1 VLLNKTS
8 IYKRMNYFR
17 MKNLYKIV
25 SLFAIIFFTGIF
37 LTVTTIKSSLN
48 KFDALEE
55 TVELQKDT
63 IYLLKAENKTV

>member
-1 VLLNKTS
+1 
-8 IYKRMNYFR
+8 MNYFR

-25 SLFAIIFFTGIF
+25 SLFAIIFVTGIF
-37 LTVTTIKSSLN
+37 LTVATIKSSLN

-63 IYLLKAENKTV
+63 TYLLKAKKKIV